1 MAAYRTG
8 TVAVTSGS
16 RTVTGSGTLWA
27 VTVSP
32 GDEFTICDANALP
45 TGGRYEVD
53 TVNSNT
59 SITLVQNYQGS
70 TASGLAYAIMNMA
83 GNQSVPQFS
92 NRLSQFFD
100 KQQVTLN
107 APGVNVIKV
116 GGTTFSP
123 DAVARQ
129 LEFIAGTGVTLTPS
143 AVGKTVTVAGTA
155 ATDTGS
161 GVVELAT
168 TAETQAGTD
177 TTRAVTPS
185 GLAAWPRTGSVTVTV
200 GPTGC
205 TYTTL
210 NAAIA
215 ALAQRYPGHGASALI
230 SVAADFIMAEQVL
243 VKGQDLGW
251 ITIHYSDAN
260 NSTTPRTIQTSAITQ
275 LFDGYTGSVRPV
287 FGACLGGVLPN
298 IVVPFAMDA
307 TTALSNVCGL
317 SVMSGGRATM
327 LRGIVGASTIASGI
341 GAIVSG
347 GSGAYLGGDWTGWPG
362 GGVLVSGGSRAF
374 VLGNFRTGDS
384 DASTDIQVS
393 SGGIISVHAAAVG
406 GISQAKNAITASGI
420 ILDPRA

>member
-45 TGGRYEVD
+45 TGGRYEVE

-70 TASGLAYAIMNMA
+70 TASGLAYAVLNMA

-100 KQQVTLN
+100 KQQATLN

-143 AVGKTVTVAGTA
+143 AVGKNVTVAGTA
-155 ATDTGS
+155 ASEAGP

-177 TTRAVTPS
+177 ATRAVTPA
-185 GLAAWPRTGSVTVTV
+185 GLASIFPLKVMDFEYVQRLGTETHVFSLASLGSGVVLAGTN
-200 GPTGC
+200 PTGQIYKSTDSGATWSLVQRLGTE
-205 TYTTL
+205 TYVL
-210 NAAIA
+210 SLASLGSGV
-215 ALAQRYPGHGASALI
+215 ALAGTVPT
-230 SVAADFIMAEQVL
+230 
-243 VKGQDLGW
+243 GQ
-251 ITIHYSDAN
+251 IYKSHEIE
-260 NSTTPRTIQTSAITQ
+260 
-275 LFDGYTGSVRPV
+275 
-287 FGACLGGVLPN
+287 
-298 IVVPFAMDA
+298 
-307 TTALSNVCGL
+307 
-317 SVMSGGRATM
+317 
-327 LRGIVGASTIASGI
+327 
-341 GAIVSG
+341 
-347 GSGAYLGGDWTGWPG
+347 
-362 GGVLVSGGSRAF
+362 
-374 VLGNFRTGDS
+374 
-384 DASTDIQVS
+384 
-393 SGGIISVHAAAVG
+393 VHF
-406 GISQAKNAITASGI
+406 
-420 ILDPRA
+420 

>member
-70 TASGLAYAIMNMA
+70 TASGLAYAVMNMA

-100 KQQVTLN
+100 KQQATLN

-143 AVGKTVTVAGTA
+143 AMGKTVTVAGTA

-168 TAETQAGTD
+168 NAETQAGTD
-177 TTRAVTPS
+177 ATRAVTPA

-200 GPTGC
+200 GPSGC
-205 TYTTL
+205 DYTTL
-210 NAAIA
+210 NGAIS
-215 ALAQRYPGHGASALI
+215 ALCQRYPGHGATAVI
-230 SVAADFIMAEQVL
+230 NVAVGFVLAEQVL
-243 VKGQDLGW
+243 VYGQNLGW
-251 ITIHYSDAN
+251 ITISGGADI
-260 NSTTPRTIQTSAITQ
+260 TTPRSIQTSAITTT
-275 LFDGYTGSVRPV
+275 FDGSITALRPV
-287 FGACLGGVLPN
+287 FGAANGGALP
-298 IVVPFAMDA
+298 IISCPFAFDA
-307 TTALSNVCGL
+307 TTPAASVCGL
-317 SVMSGGRATM
+317 VLTGGASAVFMRGIKNTPSDGFAAYISHVSRAYLAGDWSGGTRANG
-327 LRGIVGASTIASGI
+327 LLCRGDAFTPGNWRSSSG
-341 GAIVSG
+341 
-347 GSGAYLGGDWTGWPG
+347 T
-362 GGVLVSGGSRAF
+362 
-374 VLGNFRTGDS
+374 
-384 DASTDIQVS
+384 DATTDIVVAF
-393 SGGIISVHAAAVG
+393 GGTISLYTATVG
-406 GISQAKNAITASGI
+406 GTSQAKNTLTASGVI
-420 ILDPRA
+420 YDPRT

>member
-1 MAAYRTG
+1 MATYRTG

-45 TGGRYEVD
+45 TGGRYEVA

-70 TASGLAYAIMNMA
+70 TASGLAYAVLNMA

-129 LEFIAGTGVTLTPS
+129 LELIAGTGVTLTPS
-143 AVGKTVTVAGTA
+143 AVGKNVTVAGTA
-155 ATDTGS
+155 ASEAGP

-177 TTRAVTPS
+177 TERAIVPASLHKKQWKTYLAQHFQRLGSETQVLSLASLGS
-185 GLAAWPRTGSVTVTV
+185 GVALAGTAPAGKIFKSTDSGATWTEIQRLGSETQVFSLASLGSGVVLAGTDPTGSVFRLQEV
-200 GPTGC
+200 
-205 TYTTL
+205 
-210 NAAIA
+210 
-215 ALAQRYPGHGASALI
+215 
-230 SVAADFIMAEQVL
+230 
-243 VKGQDLGW
+243 
-251 ITIHYSDAN
+251 
-260 NSTTPRTIQTSAITQ
+260 
-275 LFDGYTGSVRPV
+275 
-287 FGACLGGVLPN
+287 
-298 IVVPFAMDA
+298 
-307 TTALSNVCGL
+307 
-317 SVMSGGRATM
+317 
-327 LRGIVGASTIASGI
+327 TIA
-341 GAIVSG
+341 
-347 GSGAYLGGDWTGWPG
+347 W
-362 GGVLVSGGSRAF
+362 
-374 VLGNFRTGDS
+374 
-384 DASTDIQVS
+384 
-393 SGGIISVHAAAVG
+393 
-406 GISQAKNAITASGI
+406 
-420 ILDPRA
+420 

>member
-1 MAAYRTG
+1 
-8 TVAVTSGS
+8 
-16 RTVTGSGTLWA
+16 VTGSGTLWA

-45 TGGRYEVD
+45 TGGRYEVA

-70 TASGLAYAIMNMA
+70 TASGLAYAVMNMA

-100 KQQVTLN
+100 KQQTTLN

-129 LEFIAGTGVTLTPS
+129 LELIAGTGVTLTPS
-143 AVGKTVTVAGTA
+143 AVGKNVTVAGTA
-155 ATDTGS
+155 ASEAGP

-205 TYTTL
+205 DYTTL
-210 NAAIA
+210 NAAIS
-215 ALAQRYPGHGASALI
+215 ALCKRYPGHGATAVINVSL
-230 SVAADFIMAEQVL
+230 DFVMAEQVL
-243 VKGQDLGW
+243 VRGQNLGW
-251 ITIHYSDAN
+251 ITVAGGAD
-260 NSTTPRTIQTSAITQ
+260 STTPRTIQTSAITQ
-275 LFDGYTGSVRPV
+275 PLDGHTGSVRPV
-287 FGACLGGVLPN
+287 FGACLGGVLPT

-374 VLGNFRTGDS
+374 VLGNFRTGAS
-384 DASTDIQVS
+384 NASTDIQVS
-393 SGGIISVHAAAVG
+393 GGGIISVHAAAVG

>member
-1 MAAYRTG
+1 MGAYRTG
-8 TVAVTSGS
+8 TVTVTSGS

-45 TGGRYEVD
+45 TGGRYEVE

-143 AVGKTVTVAGTA
+143 AVGKNVTVAVTA
-155 ATDTGS
+155 ASEAGP

-177 TTRAVTPS
+177 TERAIVPASLHKKQWKTYLAQHFQRLGSETQVRSLVSLGS
-185 GLAAWPRTGSVTVTV
+185 GVVLAGTSPTGKIYKSTDSGATWTEIQRLGSETQVFSLASLGSGVVLAGTYPTGSVFRLQEV
-200 GPTGC
+200 
-205 TYTTL
+205 
-210 NAAIA
+210 
-215 ALAQRYPGHGASALI
+215 
-230 SVAADFIMAEQVL
+230 
-243 VKGQDLGW
+243 
-251 ITIHYSDAN
+251 
-260 NSTTPRTIQTSAITQ
+260 
-275 LFDGYTGSVRPV
+275 
-287 FGACLGGVLPN
+287 
-298 IVVPFAMDA
+298 
-307 TTALSNVCGL
+307 
-317 SVMSGGRATM
+317 
-327 LRGIVGASTIASGI
+327 TIA
-341 GAIVSG
+341 
-347 GSGAYLGGDWTGWPG
+347 W
-362 GGVLVSGGSRAF
+362 
-374 VLGNFRTGDS
+374 
-384 DASTDIQVS
+384 
-393 SGGIISVHAAAVG
+393 
-406 GISQAKNAITASGI
+406 
-420 ILDPRA
+420 